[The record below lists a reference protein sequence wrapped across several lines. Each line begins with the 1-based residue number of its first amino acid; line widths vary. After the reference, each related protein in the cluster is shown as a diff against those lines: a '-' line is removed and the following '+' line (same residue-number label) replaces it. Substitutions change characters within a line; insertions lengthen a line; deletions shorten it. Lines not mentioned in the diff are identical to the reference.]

1 VSPYNGGY
9 CRSYRRPTDPLT
21 VRRCCCDASGS
32 HEHHGTQTHQ
42 GLDFSSP
49 ESFVDADLD
58 YLLTTGTGNT
68 PLSVA
73 ALLSIESKLRMQRGA
88 ILPRLILG
96 LVPTTECLPI
106 LRFVDLC
113 PTNRLSSFY
122 LHLGRLCSSRLW
134 SFDHSAPP
142 AVPSTPSFIPFLP
155 TISATS
161 TPGAKTTSNAPLQVL
176 HETSDAPLQVITAP
190 HPSTGTTPRSLSA
203 QHDST
208 APDSAL
214 PNALFSSRVRSSGTG
229 EGDYGEQTQD
239 NLFFDDGLTSF
250 PAVRPDLVQF
260 FLWNAMSGRLVACP
274 TSRIMSFH
282 STRRIFAP
290 LIAFPATTWL
300 SVVDIHLAILN
311 RGNSVVY

>member
-1 VSPYNGGY
+1 VSPLSFRLEPNFE
-9 CRSYRRPTDPLT
+9 CNEALFFRFL
-21 VRRCCCDASGS
+21 
-32 HEHHGTQTHQ
+32 
-42 GLDFSSP
+42 SSI
-49 ESFVDADLD
+49 S
-58 YLLTTGTGNT
+58 
-68 PLSVA
+68 
-73 ALLSIESKLRMQRGA
+73 
-88 ILPRLILG
+88 
-96 LVPTTECLPI
+96 C
-106 LRFVDLC
+106 
-113 PTNRLSSFY
+113 RLSSVFPSY
-122 LHLGRLCSSRLW
+122 GSVTFVPPVGSRVSTGRLCSSRLW
-134 SFDHSAPP
+134 SFDHGAPP